1 MENKNKTNFLGVMF
15 ECCGVYGRLYKN
27 KAGTHYTGYC
37 PKCMK
42 PVKIKIGEGGTTERF
57 FKVQ

>member
-1 MENKNKTNFLGVMF
+1 MENKNKVNFLGVMF
-15 ECCGVYGRLYKN
+15 ECCNVYGRLYKN
-27 KAGTHYTGYC
+27 KEGTYYTGYC

-42 PVKIKIGEGGTTERF
+42 SVKIRIGENGTNDRF